1 MKNTITPIS
10 AKNTENTYN
19 LPSGSRFVSG
29 FFVEIISNADC
40 AEVKN
45 IYIVTISTEDIDFM
59 RKIILNV

>member
-10 AKNTENTYN
+10 AKNIENTYN

-29 FFVEIISNADC
+29 FFVGIISN
-40 AEVKN
+40 VGYVVLLS
-45 IYIVTISTEDIDFM
+45 IYIVTISTEDTDFM